1 MATRNPVSIRSPQP
15 AARLRL
21 FCFPYAGGGSA
32 TYRDWAAWLPNDI
45 EVATVQLPG
54 REWRIQETPL
64 TDMRE
69 LAADAFEGIRGHLDK
84 PYALLGTSMGGLLIF
99 ELARLLREAGEPQ
112 PVCLLPF
119 ACGAPHTPETELFHN
134 LPDEAL
140 INEIRSF
147 GVMSDELTDHP
158 ELVDLVLPILRAD
171 CIAHETYKY
180 VSTEPFDCPISVY
193 GGMGDET
200 MDRERLDAWSVHT
213 HGDFCVHM
221 INGGHL
227 FVDDRSELLMQSLV
241 RRLYKSIE

>member
-1 MATRNPVSIRSPQP
+1 VTTRNPVSIRSPNP

-32 TYRDWAAWLPNDI
+32 TYRDWSAWLPADI

-54 REWRIQETPL
+54 REWRIQETPVE
-64 TDMRE
+64 DMRA
-69 LAADAFEGIRGHLDK
+69 LAADAMAGIRGHLDK

-99 ELARLLREAGEPQ
+99 ELARLLREQAESQ

-119 ACGAPHTPETELFHN
+119 ACGAPHTPETELFHS
-134 LPDEAL
+134 LSDDAL
-140 INEIRSF
+140 ISEIRNF

-180 VSTEPFDCPISVY
+180 IETEPFDFPIWVY

-213 HGDFCVHM
+213 RGESCVHM
-221 INGGHL
+221 LNGGHL
-227 FVDDRSELLMQSLV
+227 FVEDRSELLMQSLV
-241 RRLYKSIE
+241 RRIYKSIE